1 MTLDEGALQMP
12 DAHRTTRAMIAAA
25 AALALTATAAPAV
38 AAEEPDTI
46 VSGRL
51 SDSTAYRFVVPADW
65 NGTVFVNLD
74 FAGGSPSAAQNE
86 LIDRGYAY
94 GGTTRNVTGWN
105 LGDAVDNQIE
115 ALDAF
120 TAAVGEPDRAIAM
133 GNSMGGMIAAA
144 TGELHPDRID
154 GVLAACGGLS
164 GTVSQWNQKLDTV
177 FVLSELLDPEGTLP
191 VEDVPA
197 DIEGAR
203 NAWFARLA
211 EAQQTPEGRA
221 RIALAAAIGQLPA
234 WSQAIADPDPRDPDA
249 YQAAWYGALAGDPLP
264 YIGQA
269 MSSRHTSTIVFGGMP
284 SWNTGIDYVEQLR
297 KASPESRRVV
307 AELYDAAGLSLD
319 EDLAAVNAGERV
331 EADPDAVERF
341 AASYEF
347 TGRISVPTVTLNNVG
362 DQISTVAQQQEY
374 EERVT
379 HAGNASL
386 LRQTY
391 VASAGHCNFTAAET
405 VAATELLLDRLDTGR
420 WGSANSVQLN
430 RAADA
435 LDLGDAR
442 FLAFHPDRFNR

>member
-1 MTLDEGALQMP
+1 MP
-12 DAHRTTRAMIAAA
+12 TAHRMTRAMVAAA
-25 AALALTATAAPAV
+25 AAVAITATAAPAV
-38 AAEEPDTI
+38 AAEYGDTI
-46 VSGRL
+46 IAGRL
-51 SDSTAYRFVVPADW
+51 SDTTAYRFVVPDNW

-74 FAGGSPSAAQNE
+74 FAAGSPSAAQQA
-86 LIDRGYAY
+86 LIDRGYSV

-105 LGDAVDNQIE
+105 LGAAVDNQIE

-120 TAAVGEPDRAIAM
+120 TAAVGEPDRTIAM
-133 GNSMGGMIAAA
+133 GNSMGGMIAAT

-177 FVLSELLDPEGTLP
+177 FVLSQLLDPAGVLP

-197 DIEGAR
+197 DIESAR
-203 NAWFARLA
+203 SGWLTRLA
-211 EAQQTPEGRA
+211 EAQQSPEGRA

-234 WSQAIADPDPRDPDA
+234 WSQSIADPDPHDILD

-269 MSSRHTSTIVFGGMP
+269 MSSRYTSTLTFGGMP
-284 SWNTGIDYVEQLR
+284 SWNTGIDYAEQLHE
-297 KASPESRRVV
+297 ASPESRRVV
-307 AELYDAAGLSLD
+307 QELYDAAGLSLD
-319 EDLAAVNAGERV
+319 DDLATVNSGERV
-331 EADPDAVERF
+331 FADPDAVERF

-347 TGRISVPTVTLNNVG
+347 TGNISVPTLTLNNVG

-379 HAGNASL
+379 QAGNASL

-405 VAATELLLDRLDTGR
+405 VAAVELLLNRLDTGH
-420 WGSANSVQLN
+420 WGSANAVQMN
-430 RAADA
+430 RAASA
-435 LDLGDAR
+435 LNLGDTR
-442 FLAFHPDRFNR
+442 FLGFHPDRFNR

>member
-1 MTLDEGALQMP
+1 MP
-12 DAHRTTRAMIAAA
+12 KKLKTTRIVIAAA
-25 AALALTATAAPAV
+25 AAVALATTGAPATAAEGEQV
-38 AAEEPDTI
+38 IE
-46 VSGRL
+46 GRL
-51 SDSTAYRFVVPADW
+51 ADTTAYRFIVPADW

-74 FAGGSPSAAQNE
+74 FAGGQPSGAQQE

-94 GGTTRNVTGWN
+94 GGTTRNVTGWR

-120 TAAVGEPDRAIAM
+120 TAAAGAPERAIAM
-133 GNSMGGMIAAA
+133 GNSMGGMIAAT

-177 FVLSELLDPEGTLP
+177 FVLAQLLDPAGELP

-203 NAWFARLA
+203 NAWFTALSK
-211 EAQQTPEGRA
+211 AQQTPEGRA

-234 WSQAIADPDPRDPDA
+234 WSQQIADPDPGDPDA

-284 SWNTGIDYVEQLR
+284 SWNTGIDYAEQLR

-307 AELYDAAGLSLD
+307 AALYETAGLSL
-319 EDLAAVNAGERV
+319 EADLAAVNAGERV
-331 EADPDAVERF
+331 EADPAAVERF

-347 TGRISVPTVTLNNVG
+347 TGDISVPTLTLNNLG

-374 EERVT
+374 EERIKR
-379 HAGNASL
+379 AGNASL

-405 VAATELLLDRLDTGR
+405 LAAAQVLLDRLDTGHWR
-420 WGSANSVQLN
+420 STNAMQLN
-430 RAADA
+430 RAAEE
-435 LDLGDAR
+435 LDMGEAR
-442 FLAFHPDRFNR
+442 FLTYHPDRFNR

>member
-1 MTLDEGALQMP
+1 ME
-12 DAHRTTRAMIAAA
+12 
-25 AALALTATAAPAV
+25 
-38 AAEEPDTI
+38 
-46 VSGRL
+46 GRL
-51 SDSTAYRFVVPADW
+51 ADTTAYRFVVPSDW
-65 NGTVFVNLD
+65 NGTVFVDLD
-74 FAGGSPSAAQNE
+74 FAGGPVSAAQQE

-105 LGDAVDNQIE
+105 LSGAVENQIE

-120 TAAVGEPDRAIAM
+120 ADAVGEPERAIAT
-133 GNSMGGMIAAA
+133 GTSMGGMIAAA

-154 GVLAACGGLS
+154 GVLAGCGGLS

-177 FVLSELLDPEGTLP
+177 FVLARLLDPAGVLP
-191 VEDVPA
+191 VENVPA

-203 NAWFARLA
+203 SAWLTRLA
-211 EAQQTPEGRA
+211 DAQQTPEGRA

-234 WSQAIADPDPRDPDA
+234 WSQSIADPDPRDPAA

-269 MSSRHTSTIVFGGMP
+269 MSSRYTSTLVFGGMP
-284 SWNTGIDYVEQLR
+284 SWNTGIDYAEQLR

-307 AELYDAAGLSLD
+307 AELYQRAGLSLD
-319 EDLAAVNAGERV
+319 ADLATVNAADRV
-331 EADPDAVERF
+331 EADPDAVARF

-347 TGRISVPTVTLNNVG
+347 TGDISVPTVTLNNVG

-379 HAGNASL
+379 RAGNASL

-405 VAATELLLDRLDTGR
+405 LAATQLLLDRLDTGR
-420 WGSANSVQLN
+420 WGSANAVHLN
-430 RAADA
+430 RAAEA

-442 FLAFHPDRFNR
+442 FLTFHPDRFNR

>member
-1 MTLDEGALQMP
+1 MP
-12 DAHRTTRAMIAAA
+12 HTIRMTRAVIAAA
-25 AALALTATAAPAV
+25 AAVALCTTAAPASAV
-38 AAEEPDTI
+38 DAPDQIIEGT
-46 VSGRL
+46 L
-51 SDSTAYRFVVPADW
+51 ADSTAYRFVVPADW

-74 FAGGSPSAAQNE
+74 FAGGSPSGAQQE

-94 GGTTRNVTGWN
+94 GGTTRNVTGWR
-105 LGDAVDNQIE
+105 LSDAVDNQIE

-120 TAAVGEPDRAIAM
+120 AAAVGEPERAIAM
-133 GNSMGGMIAAA
+133 GNSMGGMIAAT

-177 FVLSELLDPEGTLP
+177 YVLARLLDPEGTLP

-197 DIEGAR
+197 DIESARGA
-203 NAWFARLA
+203 WLTRLA

-234 WSQAIADPDPRDPDA
+234 WSQSIADPDPRDA
-249 YQAAWYGALAGDPLP
+249 ERYQAAWYGALAGDPLP

-269 MSSRHTSTIVFGGMP
+269 MSSRHTSTVVFGGMP
-284 SWNTGIDYVEQLR
+284 SWNTGVDYAEQLR
-297 KASPESRRVV
+297 KASAESRHVV
-307 AELYDAAGLSLD
+307 AALYKEAGLSLD
-319 EDLAAVNAGERV
+319 ADLSTVNAGERV
-331 EADPDAVERF
+331 EADPAAVERF

-347 TGRISVPTVTLNNVG
+347 TGEISVPTVTLNNVG

-374 EERVT
+374 EERVRR
-379 HAGNASL
+379 AGNASL

-405 VAATELLLDRLDTGR
+405 LAATQLLLDRLDTGHWR
-420 WGSANSVQLN
+420 SAIARQMN
-430 RAADA
+430 RAAED
-435 LDLGDAR
+435 LDMGEAR
-442 FLAFHPDRFNR
+442 FVMYQPDRFNR

>member
-1 MTLDEGALQMP
+1 MP
-12 DAHRTTRAMIAAA
+12 IAQRMTRAAIAVAA
-25 AALALTATAAPAV
+25 VAAITATAVPAA
-38 AAEEPDTI
+38 AAEEPDTVI
-46 VSGRL
+46 AGRL
-51 SDSTAYRFVVPADW
+51 ADTTAYRFVVPADW

-74 FAGGSPSAAQNE
+74 FAGGSPSAAQQA

-94 GGTTRNVTGWN
+94 GGTTRNVTGWD
-105 LGDAVDNQIE
+105 LGGAVDNQIE

-120 TAAVGEPDRAIAM
+120 TDAVGEPDRAIAM
-133 GNSMGGMIAAA
+133 GTSMGGMIAAT

-154 GVLAACGGLS
+154 GVLAGCGGLS

-177 FVLSELLDPEGTLP
+177 FVLSRLLDPEGSLP

-203 NAWFARLA
+203 GAWLTRLA
-211 EAQQTPEGRA
+211 EAQQTAEGRA

-234 WSQAIADPDPRDPDA
+234 WSQAIADPRPQDPQA

-269 MSSRHTSTIVFGGMP
+269 MSSRYASTLQFGGLP
-284 SWNTGIDYVEQLR
+284 SWNTGIDYAEQLR

-307 AELYDAAGLSLD
+307 KALYDAAGLSLKD
-319 EDLAAVNAGERV
+319 DLATIDAGERIA
-331 EADPDAVERF
+331 ADPEAVERF

-347 TGRISVPTVTLNNVG
+347 TGEISVPTVTLNNVG
-362 DQISTVAQQQEY
+362 DQISTVAQQQAY

-379 HAGNASL
+379 KAGNASL

-391 VASAGHCNFTAAET
+391 VGSAGHCNFSAAET
-405 VAATELLLDRLDTGR
+405 LAATQLLLDRLDTGR
-420 WGSANSVQLN
+420 WGSANAVHMN
-430 RAADA
+430 RAATA
-435 LDLGDAR
+435 LGLGEAR
-442 FLAFHPDRFNR
+442 FLSYHPDRFNR

>member
-1 MTLDEGALQMP
+1 MP
-12 DAHRTTRAMIAAA
+12 DSHRKTRAAIAAA
-25 AALALTATAAPAV
+25 AAVALVATAGPAV
-38 AAEEPDTI
+38 AAEHADTI
-46 VSGRL
+46 IEGRL
-51 SDSTAYRFVVPADW
+51 SDSTNYRFVVPADW
-65 NGTVFVNLD
+65 NGTVFVDLD
-74 FAGGSPSAAQNE
+74 FAGGSASAAQRA

-94 GGTTRNVTGWN
+94 GGTTRNVTGWQ
-105 LGDAVDNQIE
+105 LDAAVDNQIE

-120 TAAVGEPDRAIAM
+120 TAAVREPDRAIAM
-133 GNSMGGMIAAA
+133 GSSMGGMIAAA
-144 TGELHPDRID
+144 TGELRPDRID

-177 FVLSELLDPEGTLP
+177 FVLSRLLDPEGVLP

-203 NAWFARLA
+203 SAWLTRLA
-211 EAQQTPEGRA
+211 AAQQTPEGHA

-234 WSQAIADPDPRDPDA
+234 WSQAIADPDPHDA
-249 YQAAWYGALAGDPLP
+249 DGYQAAWYGALAGDPLP

-269 MSSRHTSTIVFGGMP
+269 MSSRRTSTIVFGGMP
-284 SWNTGIDYVEQLR
+284 SWNTGIDYAEQLH

-307 AELYDAAGLSLD
+307 SALYDAAGLSLD
-319 EDLAAVNAGERV
+319 DDLAAVNAGERI
-331 EADPDAVERF
+331 EADADAVERF
-341 AASYEF
+341 AASYQF

-379 HAGNASL
+379 QAGNASL

-405 VAATELLLDRLDTGR
+405 VAAAQLLLDRLDSGR
-420 WGSANSVQLN
+420 WGSANAVQMN
-430 RAADA
+430 RAAAA
-435 LDLGDAR
+435 LDLGDTR
-442 FLAFHPDRFNR
+442 FLGFHPDRFNR

>member
-1 MTLDEGALQMP
+1 MP
-12 DAHRTTRAMIAAA
+12 IANRTTRAVIAAA
-25 AALALTATAAPAV
+25 AAVAFTAAAAPAV
-38 AAEEPDTI
+38 ASEDADMI

-74 FAGGSPSAAQNE
+74 FADGSPSAAQQA

-94 GGTTRNVTGWN
+94 GGTTRNVTGWD
-105 LGDAVDNQIE
+105 LGAAVDNQIE

-120 TAAVGEPDRAIAM
+120 TAAAGEPDRAIAM

-144 TGELHPDRID
+144 TGELHPGRID

-177 FVLSELLDPEGTLP
+177 FVLSRLLDSAGVLP
-191 VEDVPA
+191 VENVPA
-197 DIEGAR
+197 DIETAR
-203 NAWFARLA
+203 TAWLTRLA

-234 WSQAIADPDPRDPDA
+234 WSQAIADPGPHDLVS

-264 YIGQA
+264 YTGQA
-269 MSSRHTSTIVFGGMP
+269 MSSRYSSTLEFGGMP

-307 AELYDAAGLSLD
+307 AALYDAAGLSLD
-319 EDLAAVNAGERV
+319 DDLATVNAGERIA
-331 EADPDAVERF
+331 ADSDAVERF
-341 AASYEF
+341 AASYQF
-347 TGRISVPTVTLNNVG
+347 TGHISVPTLTLNNVG

-374 EERVT
+374 QERVT
-379 HAGNASL
+379 QAGNASL

-405 VAATELLLDRLDTGR
+405 VAATQLLLDRLNTGR
-420 WGSANSVQLN
+420 WGSTNAVQMN
-430 RAADA
+430 RAAAA
-435 LDLGDAR
+435 LDLGEAR
-442 FLAFHPDRFNR
+442 FLSFHPDRFNR

>member
-1 MTLDEGALQMP
+1 MP
-12 DAHRTTRAMIAAA
+12 VSHRTTRVVIAAA
-25 AALALTATAAPAV
+25 TAAVLATTAVPA
-38 AAEEPDTI
+38 AAEEPDRVTQ
-46 VSGRL
+46 GQL

-65 NGTVFVNLD
+65 NGTVFVDLD
-74 FAGGSPSAAQNE
+74 FAGGPVSAAQQA

-94 GGTTRNVTGWN
+94 GGTTRNVTGWR
-105 LGDAVDNQIE
+105 LGDAVENQIE

-120 TAAVGEPDRAIAM
+120 ADAVGEPEQAIAM
-133 GNSMGGMIAAA
+133 GTSMGGMIAAA

-177 FVLSELLDPEGTLP
+177 FVLARLLDPAGVLP

-203 NAWFARLA
+203 AAWLTRLA
-211 EAQQTPEGRA
+211 DAQQTPEGRA
-221 RIALAAAIGQLPA
+221 RIALAAAIGQLPP
-234 WSQAIADPDPRDPDA
+234 WSQSVADADPRDPGA
-249 YQAAWYGALAGDPLP
+249 YQQAWYGSLAGDPLP

-269 MSSRHTSTIVFGGMP
+269 MSSRRTSTIVFGGMP
-284 SWNTGIDYVEQLR
+284 SWNTGIDYAEQLH

-307 AELYDAAGLSLD
+307 AALYAQAGLSLED
-319 EDLAAVNAGERV
+319 DLATVNAGDRIA
-331 EADPDAVERF
+331 ADPDAVERF

-347 TGRISVPTVTLNNVG
+347 TGDIAVPTLTLNNVG

-379 HAGNASL
+379 RAGNASL
-386 LRQTY
+386 LRQAY

-405 VAATELLLDRLDTGR
+405 VAAAQLLLDRLDTGR
-420 WGSANSVQLN
+420 WGSANAVQLN
-430 RAADA
+430 RAATA
-435 LDLGDAR
+435 LELGDAR
-442 FLAFHPDRFNR
+442 FLSFHPDRFNR

>member
-1 MTLDEGALQMP
+1 MPRTLK
-12 DAHRTTRAMIAAA
+12 TTRIVIAAA
-25 AALALTATAAPAV
+25 AAVALATSGAPATAAEGEQV
-38 AAEEPDTI
+38 IE
-46 VSGRL
+46 GRL
-51 SDSTAYRFVVPADW
+51 ADSTAYRFIVPADW

-74 FAGGSPSAAQNE
+74 FAGGRPSGAQQE
-86 LIDRGYAY
+86 LVDRGYAY
-94 GGTTRNVTGWN
+94 GGTTRNVTGWR

-120 TAAVGEPDRAIAM
+120 TAAVGAPDRAIAM

-177 FVLSELLDPEGTLP
+177 FVLAQLLDPAGQLP

-203 NAWFARLA
+203 SAWLTALA
-211 EAQQTPEGRA
+211 QAQQTPEGRA

-234 WSQAIADPDPRDPDA
+234 WSQRIADPDPHDPDA

-284 SWNTGIDYVEQLR
+284 SWNTGIDYAEQLR

-307 AELYDAAGLSLD
+307 AELYAAAGLSLD
-319 EDLAAVNAGERV
+319 ADLATVNAGERV
-331 EADPDAVERF
+331 EADPAAVERF

-347 TGRISVPTVTLNNVG
+347 TGDISVPTVTLNNVG

>member
-1 MTLDEGALQMP
+1 MPRTLK
-12 DAHRTTRAMIAAA
+12 TTRIVIAAA
-25 AALALTATAAPAV
+25 AAVALATSGAPATAAEGEQV
-38 AAEEPDTI
+38 IE
-46 VSGRL
+46 GRL
-51 SDSTAYRFVVPADW
+51 ADSTAYRFIVPADW

-74 FAGGSPSAAQNE
+74 FAGGRPSGAQQE
-86 LIDRGYAY
+86 LVDRGYAY
-94 GGTTRNVTGWN
+94 GGTTRNVTGWR

-120 TAAVGEPDRAIAM
+120 TAAVGAPDRAIAM

-177 FVLSELLDPEGTLP
+177 FVLAQLLDPAGQLP

-203 NAWFARLA
+203 SAWLTALA
-211 EAQQTPEGRA
+211 QAQQTPEGRA

-234 WSQAIADPDPRDPDA
+234 WSQRIADPDPHDPDA

-284 SWNTGIDYVEQLR
+284 SWNTDIDYAEQLR

-307 AELYDAAGLSLD
+307 AALYAAAGLSLD
-319 EDLAAVNAGERV
+319 ADLATVNAGERV
-331 EADPDAVERF
+331 EADPAAVERF

-347 TGRISVPTVTLNNVG
+347 TGDISVPTVTLNNVG

-391 VASAGHCNFTAAET
+391 VASAGHCNFTDAET
-405 VAATELLLDRLDTGR
+405 LAAAQLLLDRLDSGHWR
-420 WGSANSVQLN
+420 SANATQLN
-430 RAADA
+430 RAAEE
-435 LDLGDAR
+435 LDMGEAR
-442 FLAFHPDRFNR
+442 FLGFHPDRFNR

>member
-1 MTLDEGALQMP
+1 MPRKIRMTRFAV
-12 DAHRTTRAMIAAA
+12 AATASVAMIAAG
-25 AALALTATAAPAV
+25 APAV
-38 AAEEPDTI
+38 AAEDGERTVEGQLADT
-46 VSGRL
+46 
-51 SDSTAYRFVVPADW
+51 TAYRFIVPDDW

-74 FAGGSPSAAQNE
+74 FAGGPVSAAHRA
-86 LIDRGYAY
+86 LIDEGYAY
-94 GGTTRNVTGWN
+94 GGTTRNVTGWR
-105 LGDAVDNQIE
+105 LSDAVDNQIE

-120 TAAVGEPDRAIAM
+120 TEAVGEPDRAIAM
-133 GNSMGGMIAAA
+133 GTSMGGMIAAA

-177 FVLSELLDPEGTLP
+177 YVLARLLDPAGVLP

-203 NAWFARLA
+203 SAWLTRLA

-234 WSQAIADPDPRDPDA
+234 WSQAIADPSPQSTGD

-269 MSSRHTSTIVFGGMP
+269 MSSRYTSTIVFGGMP
-284 SWNTGIDYVEQLR
+284 SWNTGIDYAEQLQ
-297 KASPESRRVV
+297 KTSPEARRVV
-307 AELYDAAGLSLD
+307 KALYDEAGLSL
-319 EDLAAVNAGERV
+319 EADLATVNAGDRV
-331 EADPDAVERF
+331 EADPAAVERF

-347 TGRISVPTVTLNNVG
+347 TGRISVPTVTLNNIG

-374 EERVT
+374 EERVRE
-379 HAGNASL
+379 AGNQPL

-391 VASAGHCNFTAAET
+391 VASAGHCAFSAAET
-405 VAATELLLDRLDTGR
+405 LAATHLLIDRLDTGR
-420 WGSANSVQLN
+420 WGPTNARQLD
-430 RAADA
+430 RAAEE
-435 LDLGDAR
+435 LEQGEAR
-442 FLAFHPDRFNR
+442 FVTYHPDRFNR